1 MRMVH
6 DTIDQLAEE
15 IKNKPHSRQ
24 HPYKVVF
31 DGVVKYT
38 MSGNSDQAIAA
49 VARDLGV
56 AVESIPISSLIINQ
70 ALAS

>member
-6 DTIDQLAEE
+6 DTLAQLAEE
-15 IKNKPHSRQ
+15 VKTKPASRQ
-24 HPYKVVF
+24 HPYKVMF

-56 AVESIPISSLIINQ
+56 AVESVPLSSLINN
-70 ALAS
+70 LATAS